1 MAPNLA
7 GYPQLMRVE
16 QALEA
21 AIADSALPAEPDRDA
36 VDAFIVDMYREA
48 WGW

>member
-1 MAPNLA
+1 VAEAEVVAEVLE
-7 GYPQLMRVE
+7 VE
-16 QALEA
+16 RALEA

-36 VDAFIVDMYREA
+36 VDAFIVDTYRET

>member
-1 MAPNLA
+1 VLD
-7 GYPQLMRVE
+7 VE

-21 AIADSALPAEPDRDA
+21 ALRDSALPPEPDRAA
-36 VDAFIVDMYREA
+36 VDAFIVDTYREA

>member
-1 MAPNLA
+1 VTEVDVVAEVLE
-7 GYPQLMRVE
+7 VE

-21 AIADSALPAEPDRDA
+21 AIAESPLPPEPDRAA
-36 VDAFIVDMYREA
+36 VDAFIVDTYRET